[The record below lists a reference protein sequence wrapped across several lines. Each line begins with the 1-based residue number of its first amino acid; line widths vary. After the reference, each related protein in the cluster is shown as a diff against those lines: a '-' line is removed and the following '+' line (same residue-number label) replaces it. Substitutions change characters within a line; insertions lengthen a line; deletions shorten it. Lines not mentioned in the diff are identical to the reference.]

1 MSFIIENDGLVYAPG
16 WFLATEEGVERKT
29 RQIAQ
34 DHANVQTTDDGRKYV
49 PMGSIYPSND
59 SNAEGI
65 VYEDTDVT
73 SGDMPGSVV
82 VKGTIYTDRL
92 PVELAT
98 EAQSALEGLG
108 FIFVDKAPEVTRPY

>member
-34 DHANVQTTDDGRKYV
+34 NHANVQTTADGRQYV

-59 SNAEGI
+59 SSAEGI
-65 VYEDTDVT
+65 IYEDVDVT

-82 VKGTIYTDRL
+82 VKGTIYADRL
-92 PVELAT
+92 PVEIDT
-98 EAQSALEGLG
+98 TAQSVLESLG
-108 FIFVDKAPEVTRPY
+108 FTFVDKTPDVERPY